1 MADAAA
7 NRDSRAVLRVPLG
20 PSASDR
26 HCALSCLERLLA
38 RRRRMAE
45 IGLCGQGTSCA
56 WHVDALDRAIVS
68 YLLLAEELGARE
80 EASRLLVPHDRRE
93 RGIGGQSA
101 PAQDTVLSAGVV

>member
-7 NRDSRAVLRVPLG
+7 NRDSRAVLRMPPG

-26 HCALSCLERLLA
+26 CRALSCLERLLT

-68 YLLLAEELGARE
+68 YLLLAEDLGIRE

-93 RGIGGQSA
+93 RGTGGKPA
-101 PAQDTVLSAGVV
+101 PAQDTARSSGVA